1 MPLEE
6 LISWF
11 QSELVYYDASLWDK
25 SIEQRILRELGTKSR
40 KECSFSKDRVDL
52 DLLNGTAYKSKSK
65 HDWSA
70 EIWRGIK
77 TTAFASIYWDYWC
90 RHTSPR
96 MAACIVFH
104 FILQLLQVVCF
115 LFLDPRNT
123 KVTAADVFMPLA
135 VGLGLGILHA
145 QITAYDPQHRTR
157 TSSSRR
163 VSGSVSLPDSVAVP
177 ESSSPPPPQST
188 VAVEITTVAAQT
200 QSNVSN
206 HAGATTQSCLSSET
220 ATSNH
225 VTKDKAISLF
235 SSGHIPVEINH
246 LDDSPKASRHQPAV
260 ARGNEVTRPVNRQK
274 AEKSHDSLTEG
285 SEGGDGLPEDLTPT
299 GYRRRALSLKLAPR
313 NHGKLFCSG
322 GGGSQTEVPHERKS
336 SSGAGNDADVESD
349 QEAYEGELQYCLRKR
364 SASLSPDFCLSVST
378 TPVLVSPL
386 EQKIKHFKEAKM
398 RGVTDPE
405 VFAGYQLKQ
414 LASGSGLVGQQSSP
428 PSKWKTR
435 LSRVY
440 GATFGE
446 DEGEGDEES
455 GAEEAEFTDEHED
468 VVVLNELN
476 SNSND
481 DLVVS
486 SVKLRNGDRIDVIPL
501 ASSNEDSPLKENQG
515 EPRPPEEKEE
525 ERRGEED
532 DLETNDTFTSRR
544 RQRAKFLKLFFERA
558 SHHRHQQRG
567 TQQVPRLLTGS
578 IGLPEEAYEPSFV
591 DDVVAASESG
601 LHHHPLSL
609 TPTVAS
615 KASVS
620 NTTVV
625 ATCRR
630 NSSAAQKRA
639 AAQAVRTKV
648 VNLRKK
654 NLSMDSV
661 SHPASET
668 EYERMNSD
676 VRSEYDSSSGSEDEQ
691 SALREGAPR
700 LSTSAQSPPPLDPDT
715 AHPSG
720 HHQHRHRH
728 LRQQKLQ
735 QLHVRTSGLDDAVG
749 GGGSSGGGATNTSVR
764 PVDAKLQTNSAQD
777 PDVGGDSGN
786 DDNVGPFALWY
797 LHTLQGF
804 SDSSCVPLETVCCY
818 VWEGKKVKKL
828 NFTLLDIGWRI
839 IQAVERQTV
848 SMFYPKLSCI
858 VAILLAVLPL
868 LFHAWYQQSPSQT
881 YPRFTPS
888 SVAVGP
894 LPVAE
899 MGRVEAKAS
908 RNPLDTPG
916 TLVVFLYQ
924 WVADFVTHLFF
935 ASSDGLVDKTS
946 WLQVT
951 SLDNVVIGLGI
962 WLRLNIYVVIFF
974 LLSVAERSFQQRLL
988 YAKHF
993 FALTSSHRARRC
1005 RIPHLRLNKV
1015 AHVKC
1020 WLTLRS
1026 YLKKRGPQRSIE
1038 CIITATFYLAFA
1050 FGLFFCARFLISN
1063 PSRRGGVFSSL
1074 AVWDILAYTAALSF
1088 FLLRFLT
1095 LGTKITKKFRNV
1107 SILITE
1113 QMNLSLC
1120 MNRKPHKKEELST
1133 TNQVLKLAESLLK
1146 EVDGPYRICGWA
1158 VNPLIYNVFKL
1169 VLLSCFSAFISEI
1182 LGFKLKLYKL
1192 KLNPAN
1198 W

>member
-1 MPLEE
+1 MSHESSYGIREADILVSIGG
-6 LISWF
+6 LASYF
-11 QSELVYYDASLWDK
+11 SNVQLVYYDASLWDK
-25 SIEQRILRELGTKSR
+25 SIEQRILR
-40 KECSFSKDRVDL
+40 
-52 DLLNGTAYKSKSK
+52 
-65 HDWSA
+65 
-70 EIWRGIK
+70 
-77 TTAFASIYWDYWC
+77 
-90 RHTSPR
+90 
-96 MAACIVFH
+96 
-104 FILQLLQVVCF
+104 LLQVVCF
-115 LFLDPRNT
+115 LFLDPRST

-145 QITAYDPQHRTR
+145 QITAYDPQRRTG

-163 VSGSVSLPDSVAVP
+163 VPESALPDPVVGPDSLSLPQPQPSVAV
-177 ESSSPPPPQST
+177 ETAS
-188 VAVEITTVAAQT
+188 VAVLT

-206 HAGATTQSCLSSET
+206 HAGATLQPRLSSET
-220 ATSNH
+220 TTSNPA
-225 VTKDKAISLF
+225 TRDSAIPLF
-235 SSGHIPVEINH
+235 SPCHIPKKANH
-246 LDDSPKASRHQPAV
+246 LDDSLEISSHQLAE
-260 ARGNEVTRPVNRQK
+260 AEGNEATRPKVER
-274 AEKSHDSLTEG
+274 SSDFLTEG
-285 SEGGDGLPEDLTPT
+285 SEGGDEIPEDLIPT
-299 GYRRRALSLKLAPR
+299 GYRRRALSLKLVPDNR
-313 NHGKLFCSG
+313 GKLFGSG
-322 GGGSQTEVPHERKS
+322 GDGSQTEVPLERKS

-349 QEAYEGELQYCLRKR
+349 QEVYEGELQYCLRKR
-364 SASLSPDFCLSVST
+364 SASLSPDFCLPVSS
-378 TPVLVSPL
+378 TPASVSPL

-398 RGVTDPE
+398 RGITDPE

-414 LASGSGLVGQQSSP
+414 LSSGSGLVGQQLSP
-428 PSKWKTR
+428 PSKGISKWKAR
-435 LSRVY
+435 LPRMHEK
-440 GATFGE
+440 TFRE

-455 GAEEAEFTDEHED
+455 GAEEAELSVKHED
-468 VVVLNELN
+468 VLVLNELN

-481 DLVVS
+481 NHVDS
-486 SVKLRNGDRIDVIPL
+486 SMKLQNGDRINTKPL
-501 ASSNEDSPLKENQG
+501 ASSNEASGSLPQENQDG
-515 EPRPPEEKEE
+515 EPRPSEKEKDGK
-525 ERRGEED
+525 GEED
-532 DLETNDTFTSRR
+532 DLETNDTFTSHR
-544 RQRAKFLKLFFERA
+544 RQRAKFLKLFLERA
-558 SHHRHQQRG
+558 SHHRYQQRG
-567 TQQVPRLLTGS
+567 IQQAPRLLVGS
-578 IGLPEEAYEPSFV
+578 TGLPEEVHDSPFV
-591 DDVVAASESG
+591 DDVAASEST
-601 LHHHPLSL
+601 LHHHSLSIA
-609 TPTVAS
+609 PTVVP
-615 KASVS
+615 KVSVA

-639 AAQAVRTKV
+639 AVQAVRTKLV
-648 VNLRKK
+648 SLRKK
-654 NLSMDSV
+654 NPSMDSV
-661 SHPASET
+661 KPNGSGLNKSHPASET

-676 VRSEYDSSSGSEDEQ
+676 VRSEYDSSSGSGDEQ
-691 SALREGAPR
+691 SALRERTPR
-700 LSTSAQSPPPLDPDT
+700 LSTSAQSSSPSDPAT
-715 AHPSG
+715 APASG
-720 HHQHRHRH
+720 HHQHRQHH
-728 LRQQKLQ
+728 LHQQKLQ
-735 QLHVRTSGLDDAVG
+735 QLHVRTSGLDDTVG
-749 GGGSSGGGATNTSVR
+749 GGGSSGGGATNASTC
-764 PVDAKLQTNSAQD
+764 PADENAQATPAQD
-777 PDVGGDSGN
+777 PDVGGESG
-786 DDNVGPFALWY
+786 DDDDVGPFALWY

-804 SDSSCVPLETVCCY
+804 SYSSYVPLETVCCY

-858 VAILLAVLPL
+858 VAFILAVLPL
-868 LFHAWYQQSPSQT
+868 FFHAWYQQSPSQ
-881 YPRFTPS
+881 PCSHFTHS
-888 SVAVGP
+888 SVTVGP
-894 LPVAE
+894 LPKAE
-899 MGRVEAKAS
+899 TGRAEAEAS

-916 TLVVFLYQ
+916 TLIVFLYQ
-924 WVADFVTHLFF
+924 WISDFVTHFFF
-935 ASSDGLVDKTS
+935 ASPDGLVDKTS

-951 SLDNVVIGLGI
+951 NLDNVVIGLGI
-962 WLRLNIYVVIFF
+962 WLRLNIYIIIFF

-1113 QMNLSLC
+1113 QMNLNLC
-1120 MNRKPHKKEELST
+1120 INRKPHKKEELSI

>member
-11 QSELVYYDASLWDK
+11 QSE
-25 SIEQRILRELGTKSR
+25 
-40 KECSFSKDRVDL
+40 
-52 DLLNGTAYKSKSK
+52 
-65 HDWSA
+65 
-70 EIWRGIK
+70 
-77 TTAFASIYWDYWC
+77 
-90 RHTSPR
+90 
-96 MAACIVFH
+96 
-104 FILQLLQVVCF
+104 
-115 LFLDPRNT
+115 
-123 KVTAADVFMPLA
+123 VTAADVFMPLA

-468 VVVLNELN
+468 VVVLNEFLFHGVHTYYNDIEVLRVLFPACLYFPRSMYSLNPSLIIPSRFISKLLICEYVYVGRLFETLLLTPMFPTVGGELSHDCLCGFLFYTSCDVIVIMN